1 MWFSKKAKK
10 LLFSHA
16 KAWACAEAWNS
27 PFNLWI
33 SHRPKTH
40 KQYSR
45 DIFVFLFALLV
56 IVAFVYTIRKT
67 PEKLVNR
74 DQTEEWKGWM
84 QVSLKKQKNLP
95 FCVCETGSSGRNF
108 LLNGRHITHNAEFL
122 KLDEDRERNGQIKS
136 RVIFLQ
142 VTYGK
147 LCSNRTAL
155 WNSRKNMKTRTLPF
169 PSTYLLFVLFFLY
182 FM

>member
-1 MWFSKKAKK
+1 MNPFARITNSMFITKFDTFYVNASSSFAKFGHQSFRLPNYNQWLLNYIWFSKETKK
-10 LLFSHA
+10 LLYSHA

-27 PFNLWI
+27 LFNLWI
-33 SHRPKTH
+33 SYRPKTH

-84 QVSLKKQKNLP
+84 QVSIMKQKKSPLL
-95 FCVCETGSSGRNF
+95 CLRNRIF
-108 LLNGRHITHNAEFL
+108 RAQLSIERTTHYTLTMLNF
-122 KLDEDRERNGQIKS
+122 
-136 RVIFLQ
+136 
-142 VTYGK
+142 
-147 LCSNRTAL
+147 
-155 WNSRKNMKTRTLPF
+155 
-169 PSTYLLFVLFFLY
+169 
-182 FM
+182 